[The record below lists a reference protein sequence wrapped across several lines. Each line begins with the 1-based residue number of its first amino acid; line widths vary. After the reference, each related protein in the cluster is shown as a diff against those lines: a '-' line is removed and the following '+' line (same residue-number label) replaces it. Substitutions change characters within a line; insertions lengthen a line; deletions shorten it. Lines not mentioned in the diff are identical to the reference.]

1 MSTSSNDKR
10 IYWINHQGVPILVMD
25 FSHATPAESLAAID
39 GFLPAIIK
47 EQAPASVR
55 MLTDVT
61 EASYEPSISNKWKAA
76 RLQHD
81 AYFHASAVFGL
92 SGLVGVA
99 VRSLVDLMALL
110 NLVKSSRKVRIF
122 KTKDQALAWL
132 AKA

>member
-39 GFLPAIIK
+39 GFVPAIISQPK
-47 EQAPASVR
+47 GSVR

-61 EASYEPSISNKWKAA
+61 EASYEPSISNKWKAV
-76 RLQHD
+76 RLQYD
-81 AYFHASAVFGL
+81 AYFHASAIFGL

-99 VRSLVDLMALL
+99 VRSMVDLMALL
-110 NLVKSSRKVRIF
+110 NIAKASRKVRIF

>member
-1 MSTSSNDKR
+1 
-10 IYWINHQGVPILVMD
+10 MD
-25 FSHATPAESLAAID
+25 FSRATPAESLALID
-39 GFLPAIIK
+39 DFVAVIRD
-47 EQAPASVR
+47 QAPGSVR

-76 RLQHD
+76 RLQQD

-132 AKA
+132 VKV